1 MEQVIE
7 GVKQIVIR
15 PITKTKFSGISS
27 YVKTKTIYTTQL
39 DQKTGLYK
47 NGLTL
52 KEEKEYE
59 IALNLPAG
67 TLSKKQDLNK
77 GSNFWG
83 DIEIILNN
91 DKPTFFTLMGPMDEI
106 KEKVIRAHDKIAN
119 SEFELS
125 KKPGCLF
132 FIDDPEEKAKLESSV
147 IEYKLLAIEKFQD
160 LAIEEK
166 RSLLRVLGKSGI
178 DNMSETMVK
187 TELFKKVED
196 NPKHFLDTAN
206 DPNMKIRSLLSEAIE
221 KRVLTK
227 RSSTFF
233 YEEDAI
239 GSSTDA
245 AIEFLTDVKNQMTK
259 LGIENKVK
267 KLRK

>member
-7 GVKQIVIR
+7 GVKQLVIK

-27 YVKTKTIYTTQL
+27 YVKSKTVFTTQL
-39 DQKTGLYK
+39 DPNNGLYK
-47 NGLTL
+47 NGLTA
-52 KEEKEYE
+52 KQEKEYE
-59 IALNLPAG
+59 SLLNLPAG
-67 TLSKKQDLNK
+67 TLNK
-77 GSNFWG
+77 RSPFWG
-83 DIEIILNN
+83 DIEIIVNN
-91 DKPTFFTLMGPMDEI
+91 DKSTFFTLMGPMDEI
-106 KEKVIRAHDKIAN
+106 KESVIRAHDKIAN

-132 FIDDPEEKAKLESSV
+132 FIDDPEEKAKLESSI
-147 IEYKLLAIEKFQD
+147 IEYKLSAIETFQE

-187 TELFKKVED
+187 AELFKKVEE
-196 NPKHFLDTAN
+196 NPKYFLENAK
-206 DPNMKIRSLLSEAIE
+206 DPNMKVRSLLSEAIE
-221 KRVLTK
+221 KKVLTK

-233 YEEDAI
+233 YAEDPI
-239 GSSTDA
+239 GNSTDEA
-245 AIEFLTDVKNQMTK
+245 LDYLTDIKNQTIK